1 MLDRK
6 KVVLGFVGSVPLQ
19 ACFVDYFF
27 GGPQGIGLVGK
38 FLNKTRGF
46 LGFGGGFGGR
56 LGGILGLGGQPD
68 THEHPTESRAQR

>member
-6 KVVLGFVGSVPLQ
+6 KVVFGFVGSVPFQ

-46 LGFGGGFGGR
+46 LGFVGGFGGC
-56 LGGILGLGGQPD
+56 LGGILGLGGQPG
-68 THEHPTESRAQR
+68 THEHQAESRAQR

>member
-6 KVVLGFVGSVPLQ
+6 KVVLGFVGTIPLQ
-19 ACFVDYFF
+19 ACLVNNFF
-27 GGPQGIGLVGK
+27 GRPQGIGLVGK

-46 LGFGGGFGGR
+46 LGFVGGFGGC
-56 LGGILGLGGQPD
+56 LGGILGLGGQPG